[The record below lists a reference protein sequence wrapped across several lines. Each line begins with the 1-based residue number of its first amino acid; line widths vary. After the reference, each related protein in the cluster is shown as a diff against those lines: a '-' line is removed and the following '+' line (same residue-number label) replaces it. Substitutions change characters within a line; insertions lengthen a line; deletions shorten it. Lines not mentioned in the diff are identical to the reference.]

1 MLFSKFPNYECAVPI
16 EPQSISEIDFRPSML
31 EVPVFSGDREITYR
45 LQTLYPN
52 GTYNSTIRLDFI
64 QPIFDYMAETKAIR
78 FRRAR
83 PGESAGLIIE
93 QSNRSKGTNIFAW
106 ASGNKIS
113 LSPNANYGRSVYT
126 TAVVLCHEFL
136 HCAGGS
142 SHSKK
147 PGPLMSFNGG
157 TTGGFT
163 SLDEPWWKAYAWKGS
178 ARPEVGGLRKRFGG
192 VQAFD
197 GRELSAEEFAIE
209 KLFRSGGCGCE
220 MSWAE
225 FLFGV
230 MEP

>member
-1 MLFSKFPNYECAVPI
+1 
-16 EPQSISEIDFRPSML
+16 
-31 EVPVFSGDREITYR
+31 
-45 LQTLYPN
+45 
-52 GTYNSTIRLDFI
+52 
-64 QPIFDYMAETKAIR
+64 
-78 FRRAR
+78 
-83 PGESAGLIIE
+83 
-93 QSNRSKGTNIFAW
+93 
-106 ASGNKIS
+106 
-113 LSPNANYGRSVYT
+113 
-126 TAVVLCHEFL
+126 
-136 HCAGGS
+136 
-142 SHSKK
+142 
-147 PGPLMSFNGG
+147 MSFNGG